1 MALATGRWSDQ
12 RVERLIGR
20 LLRAGVFIS
29 AAVAVVGGILYL
41 VRFGSETADY
51 RTFRGVPHG
60 LDSVS
65 GVVTGAAGLHG
76 RWIIQLG
83 LLLLIATPVA
93 RVALS
98 LVAFALQRDRTYV
111 AITAV
116 VLSLLIFSL
125 IGG

>member
-1 MALATGRWSDQ
+1 VPARGRWSDDE
-12 RVERLIGR
+12 VERLIGR
-20 LLRAGVFIS
+20 LLRIGVVVSAGV
-29 AAVAVVGGILYL
+29 AVIGGVLYL

-51 RTFRGVPHG
+51 GTFHGVPDG
-60 LDSVS
+60 LNSVS
-65 GVVTGAAGLHG
+65 GVLTGAAGLHS
-76 RWIIQLG
+76 RWIVQLG

-111 AITAV
+111 AISAL

-125 IGG
+125 VGG

>member
-1 MALATGRWSDQ
+1 VAVPTGRWSDQ
-12 RVERLIGR
+12 QVERLIGR
-20 LLRAGVFIS
+20 LLQTGVVIS
-29 AAVAVVGGILYL
+29 AVVAFIGGILYL
-41 VRFGSETADY
+41 IRFGSDAADY
-51 RTFRGVPHG
+51 RTFHGVPDG
-60 LDSVS
+60 LNSVS
-65 GVVTGAAGLHG
+65 GVLSGAAGLHS

-111 AITAV
+111 AITAL
-116 VLSLLIFSL
+116 VLSLLVFSL

>member
-1 MALATGRWSDQ
+1 VAVPTGRWSDQ
-12 RVERLIGR
+12 QVERLIGR
-20 LLRAGVFIS
+20 LLQTGVVIS
-29 AAVAVVGGILYL
+29 GILYL
-41 VRFGSETADY
+41 IRFGSDAADY
-51 RTFRGVPHG
+51 RTFHGVPDG
-60 LDSVS
+60 LNSVS
-65 GVVTGAAGLHG
+65 GVLSGAAGLHS

-111 AITAV
+111 AITAL